1 MPKGKKGRKKDSIK
15 KRTMG
20 YKYFCVN
27 VVLPFEPGDVF
38 LLEGIAQSHYAHDIF
53 EVRSCQS
60 RQLFRYS
67 INTRGSSL
75 ALSFFG
81 GRNVYFNGSLIT
93 DFLFWFGWDNTLN

>member
-1 MPKGKKGRKKDSIK
+1 
-15 KRTMG
+15 MG

-27 VVLPFEPGDVF
+27 VVLTFEPGDVF

-67 INTRGSSL
+67 INTRGSSE
-75 ALSFFG
+75 LSLFG
-81 GRNVYFNGSLIT
+81 VREVYFNGSLIT
-93 DFLFWFGWDNTLN
+93 DFYFGLVG

>member
-1 MPKGKKGRKKDSIK
+1 MSFFWRVSPNRI
-15 KRTMG
+15 T
-20 YKYFCVN
+20 
-27 VVLPFEPGDVF
+27 PT
-38 LLEGIAQSHYAHDIF
+38 DIF

-81 GRNVYFNGSLIT
+81 GRDVYFNGSLIT
-93 DFLFWFGWDNTLN
+93 DFYFGLVGIIH